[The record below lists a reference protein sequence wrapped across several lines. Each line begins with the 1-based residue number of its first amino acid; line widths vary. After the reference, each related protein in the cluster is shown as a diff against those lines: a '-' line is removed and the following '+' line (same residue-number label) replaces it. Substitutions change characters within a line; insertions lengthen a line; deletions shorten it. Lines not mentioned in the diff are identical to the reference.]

1 MANYL
6 LKYKGKYRL
15 LPKLDARTNDIPRE
29 KNGDISDGY
38 DDIYISCRF
47 GNEISVYGCDSSR
60 RMWLEAYIPSI
71 SRGRNIIKEVK
82 EKGIEYSNY
91 IETDKEVI
99 FRFKAKDID
108 DIAKL
113 LKAKVS
119 GANISPFSSK
129 NLPQDKNLVSI
140 PTDKM
145 QEYKDIIDKVDKGN
159 LLIIHR
165 ITNDFLAN
173 ILEKRFRKTDKTFS
187 YKTDIKQLKLSR
199 LVKEYIY
206 YKDMWQEY
214 ITYLDK
220 EINKF
225 LVTNN

>member
-1 MANYL
+1 
-6 LKYKGKYRL
+6 
-15 LPKLDARTNDIPRE
+15 
-29 KNGDISDGY
+29 
-38 DDIYISCRF
+38 
-47 GNEISVYGCDSSR
+47 
-60 RMWLEAYIPSI
+60 MWLEAYIPSI

-108 DIAKL
+108 EIAKL

-145 QEYKDIIDKVDKGN
+145 QEYKDIIGKVNEGN

-214 ITYLDK
+214 VAYLDK

>member
-1 MANYL
+1 ME
-6 LKYKGKYRL
+6 KIE
-15 LPKLDARTNDIPRE
+15 KLV
-29 KNGDISDGY
+29 
-38 DDIYISCRF
+38 
-47 GNEISVYGCDSSR
+47 EI
-60 RMWLEAYIPSI
+60 
-71 SRGRNIIKEVK
+71 
-82 EKGIEYSNY
+82 
-91 IETDKEVI
+91 DKT
-99 FRFKAKDID
+99 R
-108 DIAKL
+108 
-113 LKAKVS
+113 
-119 GANISPFSSK
+119 
-129 NLPQDKNLVSI
+129 
-140 PTDKM
+140 M
-145 QEYKDIIDKVDKGN
+145 QEYKDIIGKVNEGN

>member
-1 MANYL
+1 MQ
-6 LKYKGKYRL
+6 
-15 LPKLDARTNDIPRE
+15 
-29 KNGDISDGY
+29 
-38 DDIYISCRF
+38 
-47 GNEISVYGCDSSR
+47 
-60 RMWLEAYIPSI
+60 AYIPSKT
-71 SRGRNIIKEVK
+71 RGHNIIKT
-82 EKGIEYSNY
+82 IEQIDPSIIFN
-91 IETDKEVI
+91 IEETDSEVL
-99 FRFKAKDID
+99 FQFKYINSDKI
-108 DIAKL
+108 IPL
-113 LKAKVS
+113 LKPKTS
-119 GANISPFSSK
+119 RANISPFSSK

-140 PTDKM
+140 PTNKM
-145 QEYKDIIDKVDKGN
+145 QEYKDIIGKVNEGN

-225 LVTNN
+225 LATNN